1 MTRHRWGLPR
11 RSRGAAKAGPRHSRG
26 AAKAGHVALERAMSK
41 LRLASRTEAQRL
53 VRAGAVTVNGRVV
66 TDPLAPVV
74 PERDAIAVAGKTQ
87 PAPAWR
93 TIAFHKPRGTV
104 TTRRDPQGRRTV
116 FDVLGEAADGLVA
129 VGRLDL
135 ATSGLLL
142 LTSDTRLA
150 DALTDPANA
159 VVRRYVVTVRGEVGD
174 AQRETLERGVGG
186 LAASRVEIR
195 KRSRR
200 ETHLIVEL
208 TEGKNREIRRLF
220 AAIDREVTRL
230 LRVAYGPI
238 ELGTLQPGEWREIGA
253 AELEG
258 AMPPSAIAR
267 RARRST

>member
-1 MTRHRWGLPR
+1 
-11 RSRGAAKAGPRHSRG
+11 
-26 AAKAGHVALERAMSK
+26 MSK
-41 LRLASRTEAQRL
+41 LRLASRSEAQRL
-53 VRAGAVTVNGRVV
+53 IRAGAVTVNGRAV
-66 TDPLAPVV
+66 TDPLTAVV
-74 PERDAIAVAGKTQ
+74 PERDAIAVNGEAQ
-87 PAPAWR
+87 AAPAWR

-116 FDVLGEAADGLVA
+116 FDVLGDAGDGLVA

-150 DALTDPANA
+150 DDLTDPANA
-159 VVRRYVVTVRGEVGD
+159 VVRRYVVTVRGDVTD
-174 AQRETLERGVGG
+174 AQQETLERGVGG

-208 TEGKNREIRRLF
+208 TAGRNREIRRLF
-220 AAIDREVTRL
+220 AAIGREVTRL

-238 ELGTLQPGEWREIGA
+238 ELGALQPGEWREIS
-253 AELEG
+253 AE
-258 AMPPSAIAR
+258 AFSAR
-267 RARRST
+267 R

>member
-1 MTRHRWGLPR
+1 M
-11 RSRGAAKAGPRHSRG
+11 
-26 AAKAGHVALERAMSK
+26 ALERAMSK
-41 LRLASRTEAQRL
+41 LRLASRSEAQAL
-53 VRAGAVTVNGRVV
+53 IRAGAVTVNGRAV
-66 TDPLAPVV
+66 TDPLAGVV
-74 PERDAIAVAGKTQ
+74 PERDVIAVHGKPQ
-87 PAPAWR
+87 AAPAWR

-116 FDVLGEAADGLVA
+116 FDVLGDAADGLVA

-150 DALTDPANA
+150 DYLTDPANA
-159 VVRRYVVTVRGEVGD
+159 VVRRYVVTVRGEVSD
-174 AQRETLERGVGG
+174 AQRKTLERGVDG

-208 TEGKNREIRRLF
+208 TEGRNREIRRLF
-220 AAIDREVTRL
+220 AAIGREVTRL

-238 ELGTLQPGEWREIGA
+238 ELGTLPPGRWREIS
-253 AELEG
+253 AEAL
-258 AMPPSAIAR
+258 SAPR
-267 RARRST
+267 

>member
-1 MTRHRWGLPR
+1 
-11 RSRGAAKAGPRHSRG
+11 
-26 AAKAGHVALERAMSK
+26 MSK
-41 LRLASRTEAQRL
+41 LRLASRSEAQAL
-53 VRAGAVTVNGRVV
+53 IRAGAVTVNGRAV
-66 TDPLAPVV
+66 TDPLAGVV
-74 PERDAIAVAGKTQ
+74 PERDVIAVHGKAEA
-87 PAPAWR
+87 APAWR

-116 FDVLGEAADGLVA
+116 FDVLGDAADGLVA

-150 DALTDPANA
+150 DYLTDPANA
-159 VVRRYVVTVRGEVGD
+159 VVRRYVVTVRGEVTD
-174 AQRETLERGVGG
+174 AQRETLERGAGG

-208 TEGKNREIRRLF
+208 TEGRNREIRRLF
-220 AAIDREVTRL
+220 AAIGREVTRL

-238 ELGTLQPGEWREIGA
+238 ELGTLTPGQWREIS
-253 AELEG
+253 AEAL
-258 AMPPSAIAR
+258 SAPR
-267 RARRST
+267 

>member
-1 MTRHRWGLPR
+1 
-11 RSRGAAKAGPRHSRG
+11 
-26 AAKAGHVALERAMSK
+26 MSK
-41 LRLASRTEAQRL
+41 LRLASRSEAQAL
-53 VRAGAVTVNGRVV
+53 IRAGAVTVNGRAV
-66 TDPLAPVV
+66 TDPLAGVV
-74 PERDAIAVAGKTQ
+74 PERDVIAVHGKAQ
-87 PAPAWR
+87 AAPAWR

-116 FDVLGEAADGLVA
+116 FDVLGDAADGLVA

-150 DALTDPANA
+150 DYLTDPANA
-159 VVRRYVVTVRGEVGD
+159 VVRRYVVTVRGEVSD
-174 AQRETLERGVGG
+174 AQRETLERGVDG

-208 TEGKNREIRRLF
+208 TEGRNREIRRLF
-220 AAIDREVTRL
+220 AAIGREVTRL

-238 ELGTLQPGEWREIGA
+238 ELGTLPPGRWREISGEA
-253 AELEG
+253 L
-258 AMPPSAIAR
+258 SAPR
-267 RARRST
+267 